1 MIVLK
6 INELSIQLKGLLDQ
20 GFMQPSV
27 SPWVCQWSL
36 WRKRMETLGYVF
48 IIEIKKNS
56 AIRNGYHMPRIDD
69 YLTNQKELQYFP
81 R

>member
-1 MIVLK
+1 
-6 INELSIQLKGLLDQ
+6 
-20 GFMQPSV
+20 
-27 SPWVCQWSL
+27 
-36 WRKRMETLGYVF
+36 METLGYVF